1 MSNPFQTRSTL
12 YEQPANFAG
21 ALGGMYGGF
30 GQGFGNLGQGLAA
43 GYSGI
48 SQGNAMAEAARQ
60 GALSNIASSM
70 LSNYGSA
77 ANSAFGA
84 YTGQQTAYMKA
95 LSDMHNSNQSAA
107 GQLGQSRNGALAGL
121 ADAYANAGSSLGR
134 ASAIGDLGLNFSG
147 DGQYGDGGSISAN
160 DGEVLSG
167 TYTNP
172 ASGSSVGMSGSAGGQ
187 VPAMADQTFA
197 GLAATG
203 ASMNS
208 PAYLNAVLAN
218 GQDGLNRLD
227 NQQYSSRYMPFQA
240 LQSLYPQMMSMGSMG
255 IGSSDRG
262 MNQFYGNQGSVLS
275 GLGQMGSDISG
286 RMSDGM
292 NRGADQIIDLFNDSI
307 GERPEFMSPAEQ
319 YRRMAEGQQERS
331 RMNSFYWDRNLQS
344 GQDHLVPLW
353 YRKEKGLA

>member
-1 MSNPFQTRSTL
+1 MAGPFQAKATL

-21 ALGGMYGGF
+21 ALGNMYGGF

-43 GYSGI
+43 GYGGV

-70 LSNYGSA
+70 LSNYGAA

-95 LSDMHNSNQSAA
+95 LSDMNNANQASV

-121 ADAYANAGSSLGR
+121 ADAYSNAGSALGR
-134 ASAIGDLGLNFSG
+134 ASAIGDLGLDFSG
-147 DGQYGDGGSISAN
+147 DGQYGGGGTISAN
-160 DGEVLSG
+160 GGEVLSG
-167 TYTNP
+167 TYGAP
-172 ASGSSVGMSGSAGGQ
+172 GGGSNTATGGGAGGQ
-187 VPAMADQTFA
+187 VPAMAGQTFA

-208 PAYLNAVLAN
+208 PAYLNAALAS
-218 GQDGLNRLD
+218 GREGMDRLD
-227 NQQYSSRYMPFQA
+227 NQQYTSRYAPFAA
-240 LQSLYPQMMSMGSMG
+240 LQGLYPQMMQMGGMG
-255 IGSSDRG
+255 MDSSGRG
-262 MNQFYGNQGSVLS
+262 MSQFYDNQRSVLG
-275 GLGQMGSDISG
+275 GLSQTGQDIAG

-292 NRGADQIIDLFNDSI
+292 SSGADQIVDLFNESI
-307 GERPEFMSPAEQ
+307 NERPEFMSPAEQ
-319 YRRMAEGQQERS
+319 YRRQAEGMEEKTR
-331 RMNSFYWDRNLQS
+331 RNSFYWDRKLQM